1 MGSNVPKIQANQGQS
16 NGANQQN
23 QSVYKVKSGDTVYSL
38 AKKYGISVQEFKE
51 LTGIKSDNL
60 TSGQVINLTRLE
72 NAGKK
77 EKTEENETHKVKK
90 GETLYSIA
98 QKYGVTV
105 DELKKANN
113 LKNDSLQLNA
123 EIKIPKSKNTATVE
137 KEKPVETPQ
146 AKPELKPE
154 PKIETPKVIEEEVV
168 VKKEEKSAFKRFW
181 DWVWSEDEEAEP
193 KKLDKEIKQTSQSV
207 TQGSFTVL
215 QSNKT
220 KVNLTNGKTF
230 TSGQLYKD
238 SFTAGQKD
246 YTEKYKKEIAEAKI
260 KGKTVDLA
268 FSRPEPL
275 LNKDGQITALV
286 ETYNS
291 TNNSKNAPLKGKT
304 IIVNAGHGGY
314 NPKTGVFDAGTHALD
329 ANYKLQEEWVKNKR
343 FTDSIIPELTS
354 QGAKVFFIQ
363 GSAASVM
370 EAKEKYAN
378 ADLFISIHCDSAT
391 ENKDKR
397 GQTILFRGDDTKGKR
412 LAESVEKRVETHEWL
427 SVDLCNSKK
436 DNRGL
441 GILNK
446 DTKIPSILIETGFQS
461 NTKDLANIDSRKFH
475 AEFAELLGQ
484 GIQQYF
490 NPEKKF
496 SSYNQFN
503 ASKIPVAIKPEG
515 NSSNDITKTA
525 MAGAQAGAVGGT
537 ITTQNNTQVSS
548 AIPKSQADETVE
560 KLMPYIRNTAKET
573 GFSESFLK
581 QIVKFELGNNTDFR
595 RIYDDTV
602 GTKTIGIGHA
612 LTNDDIKNQKFT
624 KTLTDEQM
632 FELFKKDLKSAEND
646 LIRNIGKDNYAKL
659 NFRQKEALVDFV
671 FNRGITNFLSSTSI
685 KTELK
690 KNNPS
695 HDAIASQLTYSVAQK
710 NKQFKCG
717 LAKRRLWEMQ
727 RYCGDNLKN
736 SPKTLKAAQELYNTG
751 FDSGK
756 NAEKLTISQLNGYNQ
771 EISSMFGNLIK
782 YKSP

>member
-137 KEKPVETPQ
+137 KEKPVETLQ

-193 KKLDKEIKQTSQSV
+193 KKLDKEIKQTSPSI

-427 SVDLCNSKK
+427 SIDLCNSKK

-515 NSSNDITKTA
+515 NSSNDITKAA

>member
-427 SVDLCNSKK
+427 SIDLCNSKK

>member
-137 KEKPVETPQ
+137 KEKPVETLQ

-193 KKLDKEIKQTSQSV
+193 KKLDKEIKQTSPSI

-427 SVDLCNSKK
+427 SIDLCNSKK

-515 NSSNDITKTA
+515 NSSNDITKAA

-690 KNNPS
+690 KNNPF